1 MSVGGGAEGV
11 LGNRG
16 KLWTG
21 GTPLIQVGLQYWFDF
36 HMALSLG
43 FYTVQQAYDTTINNL
58 GHVDV
63 TMNHLGVDF
72 KYYFDTRDLSAPI
85 SFANPYVILGA
96 GAYNKIESSNQ
107 LGTGVSNNDTE
118 FGLSG
123 GVGLEFAIIPDK
135 TYFDVEGKFHWVTFT
150 DTYSSEFAPAGI
162 PDLTGLFWTLT
173 GSVLFTW

>member
-21 GTPLIQVGLQYWFDF
+21 GVPLIQAELQYWFDF
-36 HMALSLG
+36 HLAIALG

-63 TMNHLGVDF
+63 TMNHLGLDL
-72 KYYFDTRDLSAPI
+72 KYYLDTRDLSAPI
-85 SFANPYVILGA
+85 TFANPYLIFGA
-96 GAYNKIESSNQ
+96 GAFNKIETSNQ
-107 LGTGVSNNDTE
+107 LGTATSNNDTE

-123 GVGLEFAIIPDK
+123 GLGFEFTIVPGK
-135 TYFDVEGKFHWVTFT
+135 SYFDVESQFHYVTFT
-150 DTYSSEFAPAGI
+150 DTYSSEFAAAGI